1 MWKYSYHVCVCVYT
15 TNENTSIIVV
25 FATGIVLPLPLHI
38 VYSQSTV
45 DRLAR
50 RIDPDNDRIDIQKF
64 GVYEAPH
71 VQSPGGY
78 YSHHD
83 GEFERLPRLR
93 GLAVSKA
100 KPVLKSPEVIVYP
113 IILQAAAGCCGV
125 SVVVPAQHE
134 CDGAKMLGRSARA
147 DGGGVPSMS
156 TDTQPDVH
164 SVQSTAV
171 RAAGRRGMRCGR
183 GDDGAGQRP
192 PPQRCIGR
200 SVGRGDRGAST
211 RRGGVG
217 DGRGPGSTTTP
228 SARPK
233 GTVRRAFGF
242 YILAFLTASVS
253 Q

>member
-1 MWKYSYHVCVCVYT
+1 MTRYNPYFQCYSIGCMHVTMWKYSYHVCVCVYT

-200 SVGRGDRGAST
+200 SVG
-211 RRGGVG
+211 
-217 DGRGPGSTTTP
+217 
-228 SARPK
+228 
-233 GTVRRAFGF
+233 
-242 YILAFLTASVS
+242 
-253 Q
+253 